1 MIKGVSVLI
10 WMMKHNIPGLY
21 YFFIGEEVGCIGSG
35 LAANYGDFKDYDRI
49 ISSIE
54 EIPVCN
60 HASIICKMLFRCLG
74 DALCDEL
81 NKSGMSIYKR

>member
-1 MIKGVSVLI
+1 
-10 WMMKHNIPGLY
+10 MKHNIPGLY

-54 EIPVCN
+54 EI
-60 HASIICKMLFRCLG
+60 HGL
-74 DALCDEL
+74 
-81 NKSGMSIYKR
+81 